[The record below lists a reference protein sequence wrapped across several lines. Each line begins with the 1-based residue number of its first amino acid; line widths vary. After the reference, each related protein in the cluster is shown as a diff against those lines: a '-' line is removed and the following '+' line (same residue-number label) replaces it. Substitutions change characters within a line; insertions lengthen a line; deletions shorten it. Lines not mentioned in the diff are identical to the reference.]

1 MAQCWAVFADVLR
14 SCGVT
19 GKEAAAEEG
28 ESRAAMMVD
37 AIHYMAVYGVYGVA
51 GTGEKQDL
59 GVAMRTAGTGP
70 RWAEP
75 AVAAVAVVGEPG
87 P

>member
-1 MAQCWAVFADVLR
+1 M
-14 SCGVT
+14 T

-28 ESRAAMMVD
+28 ESHAVMMVD
-37 AIHYMAVYGVYGVA
+37 ANHHMAVYGVYGVA

-70 RWAEP
+70 RWVEP
-75 AVAAVAVVGEPG
+75 AVVAAVAVVGEPG